1 LWPFV
6 SFVKPGYAQTPRG
19 FMHYVEAGTGEPL
32 LLLHA
37 NPRSHRYFRYA
48 LPSFAQGARTIAV
61 DIPGFGNSHPV
72 PDPPSVRSLAECFV
86 HFLDALGIE
95 RANFFG
101 LHTGNKIVAA
111 LAAEWP
117 SRVASAV
124 LAGQTHSLI
133 LDKSGRDAAIREIV
147 EHYFPQYP
155 DSADGAHLVRRWAAV
170 HAEVQALW
178 WPQRLRTAAAI
189 SPADAEN
196 AEAHV
201 LDYLQGWRSIVPVY
215 EAIFAFDMEA
225 ALRRMEARTLVLELV
240 TLHEERLGRQA
251 ERLCAVM
258 KNAQPAVVHADG
270 EVFETDPDEVV
281 RTVVRFLGAPARR

>member
-1 LWPFV
+1 MLTR
-6 SFVKPGYAQTPRG
+6 PGYAQTPRG

-37 NPRSHRYFRYA
+37 NPRSLRYFRYA
-48 LPSFAQGARTIAV
+48 LPSFAQRARAIAV
-61 DIPGFGNSHPV
+61 DIPGFGSSHPV
-72 PDPPSVRSLAECFV
+72 PDPPSIRSIAECFV
-86 HFLDALGIE
+86 YFLDALGVE

-133 LDKSGRDAAIREIV
+133 LDKAGRDAAIREIV
-147 EHYFPQYP
+147 DHYFPQYP

-189 SPADAEN
+189 RAVDADN

-215 EAIFAFDMEA
+215 EAIFAFDMEEC
-225 ALRRMEARTLVLELV
+225 LRRIEARTLVLELV
-240 TLHEERLGRQA
+240 TPHEERLGRQA

-258 KNAQPAVVHADG
+258 KNAQPAAVHADG
-270 EVFETDPDEVV
+270 EVLETNPDEVV
-281 RTVVRFLGAPARR
+281 QTVLRFLGATPRR

>member
-1 LWPFV
+1 
-6 SFVKPGYAQTPRG
+6 
-19 FMHYVEAGTGEPL
+19 MHYVEAGTGEPL

-48 LPSFAQGARTIAV
+48 LPSFAQHARTITV

-72 PDPPSVRSLAECFV
+72 PDPPSMRSIAECFV

-95 RANFFG
+95 RASFFG
-101 LHTGNKIVAA
+101 LHTGNKIVAT
-111 LAAEWP
+111 LTTEWP
-117 SRVASAV
+117 SRVASTV
-124 LAGQTHSLI
+124 LAGQTHNLI
-133 LDKSGRDAAIREIV
+133 LDKSGRDTTIHEIV

-155 DSADGAHLVRRWAAV
+155 DSADGAHLLRRWAAV

-178 WPQRLRTAAAI
+178 WPQRLRTAAVVRRE
-189 SPADAEN
+189 DTDN

-201 LDYLQGWRSIVPVY
+201 LDFLQGWRSIVPVY

-225 ALRRMEARTLVLELV
+225 ALRRIEARTLVLELV
-240 TLHEERLGRQA
+240 TPHEERLGRQA
-251 ERLCAVM
+251 GRLCAVM

-270 EVFETDPDEVV
+270 EVLETAPDEVV
-281 RTVVRFLGAPARR
+281 RAVLRFLGASARG

>member
-1 LWPFV
+1 
-6 SFVKPGYAQTPRG
+6 
-19 FMHYVEAGTGEPL
+19 MHYVEAGTGEPL

-48 LPSFAQGARTIAV
+48 MPSFAERARAIAV
-61 DIPGFGNSHPV
+61 DIPGFGSSHPV
-72 PDPPSVRSLAECFV
+72 PDPPSIRGIAECFV

-124 LAGQTHSLI
+124 LAGQTHSLV
-133 LDKSGRDAAIREIV
+133 LDKAGRDAAIREIV

-155 DSADGAHLVRRWAAV
+155 ESADGAHLVRRWAAV
-170 HAEVQALW
+170 HAEVQTLW

-189 SPADAEN
+189 RPVDTDN
-196 AEAHV
+196 AEAQV
-201 LDYLQGWRSIVPVY
+201 IDFLQGWRSIVPVY
-215 EAIFAFDMEA
+215 EAIFAFDMED
-225 ALRRMEARTLVLELV
+225 ALRRIEARTLVLELV
-240 TLHEERLGRQA
+240 TPQEERLGRQA
-251 ERLCAVM
+251 ARICGVM

-270 EVFETDPDEVV
+270 EVLETDPDGVV
-281 RTVVRFLGAPARR
+281 RTVLHFLRGAPAR